1 HAHTHHEPQLAIRQ
15 GHIHTPR
22 LTRHPTPQLTGTTST
37 WNPEG
42 TVLITGGTGALGTHT
57 ARHLVT
63 RHGVRRLLLVS
74 RSGPDAPHATRL
86 RRELEELGAEVTISA
101 CDVADRGA
109 VEALL
114 NDLPERH
121 PLSAVVHIAGVVEDS
136 TFMSLSARELETVL
150 RPKADAAWNL
160 HQATRHL
167 ALDAFV
173 LYSSL
178 AATVGSPGQ
187 ANYAAANAYLD
198 ALAHHLR
205 RQGHPAVSLAWGPWA
220 DADGMAGLLNETDA
234 ARIARTGFP
243 AMTAEQGLALLDAAL
258 TEPDHPLLIG
268 TALDTA
274 ALRARAESGT
284 LPPVLAELIP
294 RTVRRAQGAGTA
306 ESASAAISLRD
317 QLAGL
322 NAAERQERLL
332 DLVRRTTASILAY
345 SDLSDVPAQSGFLDL
360 GLDSLSTI
368 ELRNILS
375 RQSGLELPATLVF
388 DHPTPTALARH
399 LDGRLADSD
408 DGEQPDVLGELRR
421 LDSFLFSV
429 SAGNDRLRAEM
440 KEQLQAMLK
449 KFEDGRDDSSG
460 RLADTLTSA
469 SAEEVFQFIDREFSD
484 TLRDSDEAGSHD

>member
-1 HAHTHHEPQLAIRQ
+1 
-15 GHIHTPR
+15 TPR
-22 LTRHPTPQLTGTTST
+22 LTRHPTPHHTDTTPT
-37 WNPEG
+37 WNPQG
-42 TVLITGGTGALGTHT
+42 TVLITGGTGALGAHT

-74 RSGPDAPHATRL
+74 RSGPDAPHASRL
-86 RRELEELGAEVTISA
+86 RGELEELGAEVTVSA
-101 CDVADRGA
+101 CDVGDRGA
-109 VEALL
+109 IEALL
-114 NDLPERH
+114 HDLPERH

-136 TFMSLSARELETVL
+136 TFTSLSGRELETVL

-167 ALDAFV
+167 NLDAFV

-198 ALAHHLR
+198 ALAHHLH
-205 RQGHPAVSLAWGPWA
+205 RQGFPAVSLAWGPWA
-220 DADGMAGLLNETDA
+220 DTDGMAGLLSETDA

-258 TEPDHPLLIG
+258 TGPDHPLLIG

-274 ALRARAESGT
+274 ALRARAEAGT
-284 LPPVLAELIP
+284 LPPILAELAP
-294 RTVRRAQGAGTA
+294 RTVRRAQGAGTPA
-306 ESASAAISLRD
+306 QSAPVANSLRD

-332 DLVRRTTASILAY
+332 DVVRRTTASILAY

-375 RQSGLELPATLVF
+375 RLSGLQLPATLIF

-399 LDGRLADSD
+399 LDGRLADSG
-408 DGEQPDVLGELRR
+408 DGQRPDVLGQLRR
-421 LDSFLFSV
+421 LDSSLLSV
-429 SAGNDRLRAEM
+429 SAGNGQLRAEV

-449 KFEDGRDDSSG
+449 KFEDGRDDGSG
-460 RLADTLTSA
+460 RLADTLISA
-469 SAEEVFQFIDREFSD
+469 SAEEVLQFIDREFSD
-484 TLRDSDEAGSHD
+484 TLHDSGEAGSHD